1 MTETVGIAGDRIRSF
16 VERIEHIEEE
26 IKALNEGKKEIFA
39 EAKGD
44 GFDVKVLKE
53 IIRLRKQDKD
63 ERDEHESLLDLYLR
77 AMETPD
83 AERAKGA
90 VLAIAFAD
98 SAPARILASAVARV
112 SESTRCA

>member
-83 AERAKGA
+83 AERAKA
-90 VLAIAFAD
+90 A
-98 SAPARILASAVARV
+98 
-112 SESTRCA
+112 

>member
-1 MTETVGIAGDRIRSF
+1 MTDTVGIAGDRIRSF

-26 IKALNEGKKEIFA
+26 IKALNEGKKETFA

-83 AERAKGA
+83 AARAKA
-90 VLAIAFAD
+90 A
-98 SAPARILASAVARV
+98 
-112 SESTRCA
+112 